1 MRDVILIF
9 FSDAYVVGTHLNC
22 LNFIKKLR
30 KYTDYNLKTTKLLDS
45 VFIGVCAV
53 IRSNAACLCCFIGSD
68 SVKFSCK
75 HVIHW
80 IKQEINFG
88 NIFKATY
95 CKLELPQEGLQKLCY
110 LYRLSTGFVNYS
122 ITKTYLYDFYPL
134 KPHFYIV
141 KLEFTGVYIIFLI
154 SAQQAVLKSTH
165 NLCFEQKY
173 EKYQNFLSENFHFLV
188 IKFSVY
194 LNRCVFVMFN
204 LLDLRGLD
212 PFSEET
218 WCTVKQLR
226 NHNSCLL
233 CDRSGW
239 KWLKVSFRIVADDML
254 NITFFYFSLQKVEI
268 AAGKILKYFFIQPR
282 KKLHILCEILAYF
295 YK

>member
-9 FSDAYVVGTHLNC
+9 FRDAYVVGTHLNC

-45 VFIGVCAV
+45 AFIGVCAV

-68 SVKFSCK
+68 SIKFSCK

-88 NIFKATY
+88 NIFKAIY

-110 LYRLSTGFVNYS
+110 LYRLSFVNYS
-122 ITKTYLYDFYPL
+122 ITKTYLYDLDPL
-134 KPHFYIV
+134 KPNFYIV
-141 KLEFTGVYIIFLI
+141 KHGFTGLYIIFLI
-154 SAQQAVLKSTH
+154 SAQQAVLTSTH
-165 NLCFEQKY
+165 NPCFEQKH

-188 IKFSVY
+188 IKLSVN
-194 LNRCVFVMFN
+194 LNSYIFVMFK
-204 LLDLRGLD
+204 LFDLRGLD

-226 NHNSCLL
+226 NHNSCLP
-233 CDRSGW
+233 CDKRGRTW
-239 KWLKVSFRIVADDML
+239 FKVSFRIVAVTCL
-254 NITFFYFSLQKVEI
+254 TLLFSIFPCKTS
-268 AAGKILKYFFIQPR
+268 K
-282 KKLHILCEILAYF
+282 
-295 YK
+295 